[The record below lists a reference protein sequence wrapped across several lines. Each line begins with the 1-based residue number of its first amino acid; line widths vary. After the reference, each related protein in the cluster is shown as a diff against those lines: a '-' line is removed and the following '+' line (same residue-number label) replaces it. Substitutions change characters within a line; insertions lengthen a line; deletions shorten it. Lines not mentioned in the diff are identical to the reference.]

1 MSKRNQRSSSSSST
15 QSRPSPKRNKLL
27 GATPDGDTE
36 SCSMDKTPDDRPSLE
51 RIMEKLSYLD
61 NRIEE
66 HFGGLKSDISILR
79 HELKEEIEGVK
90 STLTGV
96 EKSLESA
103 WNVIEDLQAES
114 KSHADF
120 KKTYQSNLDNV
131 KSELAMA
138 SSKNA
143 KLETE
148 IDALKVRFLEEQEKV
163 IALENYSRRE
173 NLRFMNLPEQE
184 GENCANII
192 YDIIENE
199 QFHAIHRV
207 GKRRSSDETSKA
219 YPRPI
224 IARFLCREDRDM
236 VLKAKGRLRNS
247 SQYENVYIIQ
257 DYAKAIQMERN
268 VLIKVMFLA
277 RKKGMKAKVVDR
289 NLVVNN
295 NFYNVDN
302 IPDNLKESSTLNSN
316 SS

>member
-1 MSKRNQRSSSSSST
+1 M
-15 QSRPSPKRNKLL
+15 
-27 GATPDGDTE
+27 
-36 SCSMDKTPDDRPSLE
+36 
-51 RIMEKLSYLD
+51 
-61 NRIEE
+61 
-66 HFGGLKSDISILR
+66 LR

-103 WNVIEDLQAES
+103 WNVIADVQAES

-120 KKTYQSNLDNV
+120 KKTYQSSLDNV
-131 KSELAMA
+131 KSELAIA

-148 IDALKVRFLEEQEKV
+148 IVALKVTFLEEQEKEIV
-163 IALENYSRRE
+163 LENYSRQE
-173 NLRFMNLPEQE
+173 NLCFMHVPEQE

-192 YDIIENE
+192 YDISEKELSMDVENL

-247 SQYENVYIIQ
+247 S
-257 DYAKAIQMERN
+257 
-268 VLIKVMFLA
+268 
-277 RKKGMKAKVVDR
+277 
-289 NLVVNN
+289 
-295 NFYNVDN
+295 
-302 IPDNLKESSTLNSN
+302 
-316 SS
+316 

>member
-1 MSKRNQRSSSSSST
+1 
-15 QSRPSPKRNKLL
+15 
-27 GATPDGDTE
+27 
-36 SCSMDKTPDDRPSLE
+36 MDKTPDDRPSLE

-173 NLRFMNLPEQE
+173 NLRFMNVPEQE

-199 QFHAIHRV
+199 PNRDVENLQFHAIHRV
-207 GKRRSSDETSKA
+207 GKWRSSDETWEA

-236 VLKAKGRLRNS
+236 VLKRREGFEILHN
-247 SQYENVYIIQ
+247 
-257 DYAKAIQMERN
+257 
-268 VLIKVMFLA
+268 
-277 RKKGMKAKVVDR
+277 MKTCI
-289 NLVVNN
+289 L
-295 NFYNVDN
+295 
-302 IPDNLKESSTLNSN
+302 LKTMPKLFRWREKF
-316 SS
+316 

>member
-1 MSKRNQRSSSSSST
+1 
-15 QSRPSPKRNKLL
+15 
-27 GATPDGDTE
+27 
-36 SCSMDKTPDDRPSLE
+36 MDKTPDDRLSLE

-79 HELKEEIEGVK
+79 HEIQEEIEGVK
-90 STLTGV
+90 STLTCV

-103 WNVIEDLQAES
+103 WNVIADLQVES

-120 KKTYQSNLDNV
+120 KKTYQSSLDNV
-131 KSELAMA
+131 KSELVMA

-148 IDALKVRFLEEQEKV
+148 IDTLKVRFLEEQEKV
-163 IALENYSRRE
+163 IALQNYSRRE
-173 NLRFMNLPEQE
+173 NLRFMNVPKQE

-192 YDIIENE
+192 YDFIDSELNMDDENI

-207 GKRRSSDETSKA
+207 GKRRTSDETSKA

-224 IARFLCREDRDM
+224 IARFLYREDRDM

-247 SQYENVYIIQ
+247 LQDENVYITQ
-257 DYAKAIQMERN
+257 DYAKAIQMERK
-268 VLIKVMFLA
+268 VLTKAMFLA
-277 RKKGMKAKVVDR
+277 RKKGMNARVVDR

-295 NFYNVDN
+295 NVYNVD
-302 IPDNLKESSTLNSN
+302 
-316 SS
+316 

>member
-1 MSKRNQRSSSSSST
+1 MSKRNKRSSSSSST

-27 GATPDGDTE
+27 GATAEGNTE
-36 SCSMDKTPDDRPSLE
+36 SCSMDNTPDDRPSLE

-79 HELKEEIEGVK
+79 HELKEDIEGVK

-103 WNVIEDLQAES
+103 WNVIADLQAES

-120 KKTYQSNLDNV
+120 KKTYQSSLDNV
-131 KSELAMA
+131 KSELATS

-148 IDALKVRFLEEQEKV
+148 IDALKVRFLGEQEKV

-173 NLRFMNLPEQE
+173 NLRFMNVPEQE

-199 QFHAIHRV
+199 LNMDVENLQFHAIHRV

-219 YPRPI
+219 YPRRI

-236 VLKAKGRLRNS
+236 VPKAKGRLRNS
-247 SQYENVYIIQ
+247 SQYENVYITQ
-257 DYAKAIQMERN
+257 DYAKAIQMERK
-268 VLIKVMFLA
+268 VLIKAMFLA

-295 NFYNVDN
+295 NVYNVDN
-302 IPDNLKESSTLNSN
+302 IRII
-316 SS
+316 